1 MPIFGNG
8 NRPLGNGFQRCNYK
22 TLKANPM
29 LNIALFGPP
38 GAGKGTQSEFLIKK
52 YNLFYISTGDLLRKE
67 LANKTKLGLEAQ
79 DIVAAGGLVSDE
91 IIVQII
97 ENTITENPN
106 ANGFLFDG
114 FPRTYIQTYI
124 LEGLMIKLNT
134 TLNCLISIKL
144 DEEISVQRL
153 LNRGITSGRSDD
165 NEVVIRTRLRE
176 YTEKTL
182 PVLQFYK
189 DKGIYKEVDGSQ
201 EIGKVT
207 SDIDDIVQAELSKSL
222 FNIVLFGSPGS
233 GRSTQ
238 GKAIAKAFG
247 LEDVSTG
254 EMLKEELQNNPEIAR
269 KYLEVIER
277 GEFVPDEVV
286 VQLIEKKLAK
296 TKHSKGFLFK
306 GFPRNLVQS
315 YILDGLLKKHG
326 SAISQC
332 IELEVPVL
340 EVIRRIDERSHSG
353 VDLAYSTTT
362 SKIVKRLQIYEN
374 KTIPVI
380 EKYSQRHIVIKVDG
394 VGTLDEV
401 FQRLSFEIQNGIKNM
416 R

>member
-1 MPIFGNG
+1 
-8 NRPLGNGFQRCNYK
+8 
-22 TLKANPM
+22 M

-134 TLNCLISIKL
+134 TLNCLISINM
-144 DEEISVQRL
+144 DEEVSVQRL

-176 YTEKTL
+176 YNEKTI

-189 DKGIYKEVDGSQ
+189 DKGIYKEVDGIQ
-201 EIGKVT
+201 EIEKVT
-207 SDIDDIVQAELSKSL
+207 TDIDEIVQTEVSKSL
-222 FNIVLFGSPGS
+222 FNIVLFGLPGS
-233 GRSTQ
+233 GRSSQ

-247 LEDVSTG
+247 LEYVSTG
-254 EMLKEELQNNPEIAR
+254 EMLKEELKNNSETAQ
-269 KYLEVIER
+269 KYLEIIER

-296 TKHSKGFLFK
+296 TKHAKGFLFK

-326 SAISQC
+326 WATSQC
-332 IELEVPVL
+332 IELVVPVL
-340 EVIRRIDERSHSG
+340 EVIRRIDERSHSD
-353 VDLAYSTTT
+353 VDLAYHTTT
-362 SKIVKRLQIYEN
+362 SKIVQRLQIYES
-374 KTIPVI
+374 KTLPVI
-380 EKYSQRHIVIKVDG
+380 EKYSQRHLVTKVDG
-394 VGTLDEV
+394 VGTIDEV
-401 FQRLSFEIQNGIKNM
+401 FQRLSFEIQNSIMNM

>member
-1 MPIFGNG
+1 
-8 NRPLGNGFQRCNYK
+8 
-22 TLKANPM
+22 M

-52 YNLFYISTGDLLRKE
+52 YNLFYISTGDLLRNE
-67 LANKTKLGLEAQ
+67 LANRTKLGLDAEHIIAS
-79 DIVAAGGLVSDE
+79 GGLVSDE

-114 FPRTYIQTYI
+114 FPRTNIQAYI

-134 TLNCLISIKL
+134 SLNRLISIKL

-165 NEVVIRTRLRE
+165 NETVVRTRLRE

-189 DKGIYKEVDGSQ
+189 DKGVYLEVDGSQ

-207 SDIDDIVQAELSKSL
+207 SDIDDIIQSELSKSL

-247 LEDVSTG
+247 LEYVSTG
-254 EMLKEELQNNPEIAR
+254 EMLKEELNNDPEVTL
-269 KYLEVIER
+269 KYLEIIER

-296 TKHSKGFLFK
+296 TKNAKGFLFK

-326 SAISQC
+326 SSVSLC
-332 IELEVPVL
+332 IELDVPIL
-340 EVIRRIDERSHSG
+340 EVIRRIDERSHSTAD
-353 VDLAYSTTT
+353 VSYYTTT

-380 EKYSQRHIVIKVDG
+380 EKYNQLHEVIKVNG
-394 VGTLDEV
+394 VGTLEEV